1 MASKKFFTRGQIA
14 RVAKELYREHSD
26 ESNYHNA
33 VDLSRTHLNYSMNG
47 LNRKTFLEQLD
58 LRCMEVMQGRKM
70 QKQTNVIVS
79 WVFTC
84 PEPLRGN
91 AEKEQQYFDTC
102 VEFIEDRYGKE
113 NIIDAVVHYDET
125 NPHMTVYFVPV
136 GKSRKTGK
144 ETISSASVVN
154 LKDLKTFHPDFE
166 KRLFEVFRI
175 HGLGQ
180 NGNGKDLD
188 LDDYKELKEREKEVA
203 ERENKVAKQEKELAS
218 KLAGL
223 DKELAEKKSE
233 LDRAYQRRVL
243 DLRQQFQNKV
253 DAEVDSQ
260 LADRK
265 SKLDDREEEVSKRE
279 SAVTEAENT
288 LKSKIRAE
296 YDVLKDI
303 PEREAKQCWNY
314 CKRHYADTASEV
326 VEAVRGLNKTL
337 SGGNIDLATRRN
349 ERSLER

>member
-1 MASKKFFTRGQIA
+1 MANKACFTRGQIA
-14 RVAKELYREHSD
+14 RVAKEFYREHSD

-33 VDLSRTHLNYSMNG
+33 VDLSQTHLNYSMNG

-58 LRCMEVMQGRKM
+58 LRCMEVMQGRRM

-84 PEPLRGN
+84 PEELRGN
-91 AEKEQQYFDTC
+91 AEKERKYFESC
-102 VEFIEDRYGKE
+102 MGFVEDRYGKE
-113 NIIDAVVHYDET
+113 NVIDGVVHYDET

-154 LKDLKTFHPDFE
+154 LKDLKTFHPDLE

-203 ERENKVAKQEKELAS
+203 ERESKVAEQEKELAS

-223 DKELAEKKSE
+223 DRELAEKKSE

-265 SKLDDREEEVSKRE
+265 SKLDDREEKVSKRE

-296 YDVLKDI
+296 YDTLKDI

-314 CKRHYADTASEV
+314 CKRHYADTASDV

-337 SGGNIDLATRRN
+337 SGGDIDLTTRGN
-349 ERSLER
+349 DRSLER